1 MKIKILI
8 ADDHTIVRAGLEM
21 MVNEQD
27 DMEVIGTA
35 SDGQEAFNKALELK
49 PDIVLMDL
57 NMPPG
62 ENGLTATKRLKEAAP
77 EIKVLVLTMH
87 DDKEYIFRV
96 LQAGAC
102 GYVLKSADDM
112 DLIQAIRTVYND
124 EAYLYPKATKLLIE
138 NYMEKVSNGEQEDLF
153 DTLTPREEE
162 VLSYFAKG
170 YTNKEIAKMLYVS
183 VKTVESHKSKI
194 MDKLGLRTRP
204 ELVRYALKH
213 GLLDFE

>member
-170 YTNKEIAKMLYVS
+170 YTNKEIAEMLYVS

>member
-35 SDGQEAFNKALELK
+35 SDGQEAFHKALELK

-62 ENGLTATKRLKEAAP
+62 ENGLIATKRLKEAAP
-77 EIKVLVLTMH
+77 DIKVLILTMH

-96 LQAGAC
+96 LQAGAS
-102 GYVLKSADDM
+102 GYVLKSADDL
-112 DLIQAIRTVYND
+112 DLIQAIRTVYKD

-138 NYMEKVSNGEQEDLF
+138 NYMEKVSKGEQEDRF
-153 DTLTPREEE
+153 DSLTPREEE

-170 YTNKEIAKMLYVS
+170 YTNKEIAEMLFLS

-204 ELVRYALKH
+204 ELVKYALKH

>member
-35 SDGQEAFNKALELK
+35 SDGQEAFNIALELK

>member
-21 MVNEQD
+21 MVNEQE
-27 DMEVIGTA
+27 DMTVIGTA
-35 SDGQEAFNKALELK
+35 SDGQEAYQKALQLK

-62 ENGLTATKRLKEAAP
+62 ENGLIATKRLKEAAP
-77 EIKVLVLTMH
+77 EMKILVLTMH
-87 DDKEYIFRV
+87 DDKEYIFRA
-96 LQAGAC
+96 LQAGAS
-102 GYVLKSADDM
+102 GYVLKSADDL
-112 DLIQAIRTVYND
+112 DLIQAIRTVYKD
-124 EAYLYPKATKLLIE
+124 EAYLYPKATKILIE
-138 NYMEKVSNGEQEDLF
+138 DYMDKVLKGEQDDVF
-153 DTLTPREEE
+153 GTLTAREEE

-170 YTNKEIAKMLYVS
+170 YTNKEIAEMLYVS
-183 VKTVESHKSKI
+183 VKTIESHKSKI

-204 ELVRYALKH
+204 ELVKYALKH